1 MIKGT
6 THLLSLVSQLCMV
19 ILFCNQGLPSV
30 SSFSLTGEFGPLLPT
45 SQMPIRIHIAAS
57 KKSSLASLRSSV
69 VVKSTDDENNDNDYI
84 QNESTNQ
91 TQQRKRGKF
100 LTAPIK
106 NAISKF
112 KEKPLAYCLIP
123 CIAALV
129 GWFTNY
135 LAVQMIFY
143 PIQYRGLSLY
153 RRLEEPLGF
162 IGWQGIVPCKT
173 RKMSETMVQMVT
185 TQLLSVSEVFYR
197 LDPKKVSDILGP
209 TIPDIAEDVII
220 GVAPHWAS
228 KIIHRFPEKMK
239 QSVFVF
245 GMKLFLVKLTQQ
257 IQANIKSIFS
267 IRNCV
272 VDQMLADRS
281 LLGKLFYRCGS
292 KELQFL
298 TDSGLWFGF
307 LLGILQMI
315 VALFYDN
322 PWSLSIGG
330 AIVGFATNWLALKWI
345 FEPVNPTKIGP
356 FIFQG
361 LFLKRQKVSYSYR
374 KKLLINPLFARVKIL
389 TLHKFSLL
397 FQRKLQQSS
406 PVSSPIKS

>member
-1 MIKGT
+1 MITGRTEKLV
-6 THLLSLVSQLCMV
+6 LLWRVC
-19 ILFCNQGLPSV
+19 ILILLLRRNQRLPSV
-30 SSFSLTGEFGPLLPT
+30 SSFTFQEGLGRAKLRQPLLGKISIPT
-45 SQMPIRIHIAAS
+45 YTTSSR
-57 KKSSLASLRSSV
+57 KSSSFSPRPFA
-69 VVKSTDDENNDNDYI
+69 KGTINDNNDDDHKC
-84 QNESTNQ
+84 
-91 TQQRKRGKF
+91 TQQEATKLSRKRDKF
-100 LTAPIK
+100 LIVPIK
-106 NAISKF
+106 NAIAKF
-112 KEKPLAYCLIP
+112 KAKPLAYCLIP

-143 PIQYRGLSLY
+143 PIHYRGLSIY
-153 RRLEEPLGF
+153 RRPEEPLGLL
-162 IGWQGIVPCKT
+162 GWQGIVPCKT
-173 RKMSETMVQMVT
+173 RKMSETMVHMVT
-185 TQLLSVSEVFYR
+185 TQLLSVSDVFYR
-197 LDPKKVSDILGP
+197 LDPRKISNILGP
-209 TIPDIAEDVII
+209 TIPDIAEDVIT

-228 KIIHRFPEKMK
+228 NFMQHLPEKFR
-239 QSVFVF
+239 QFYLVF
-245 GMKLFLVKLTQQ
+245 GMKLFLVRLTKQ
-257 IQANIKSIFS
+257 IQVNINSVFS

-307 LLGILQMI
+307 LLGILQML

-361 LFLKRQKVSYSYR
+361 LFLKRQKVR
-374 KKLLINPLFARVKIL
+374 
-389 TLHKFSLL
+389 
-397 FQRKLQQSS
+397 
-406 PVSSPIKS
+406 